1 MHRNALLRAARRAF
15 GSDDAATQAGMWIG
29 ATVLRNAGAEAW
41 CRENH
46 VPLQRAQ
53 GENVNSAGGALVP
66 SEIEA
71 AIIKLRDV
79 VGVFRRYAAPVTMIA
94 DTKVQPRLSG
104 GLTAAFVGE
113 NAALAESSRVW
124 DQISFVAK
132 KCGVFTKASN
142 ELAED
147 SAADF
152 AAEFVVDA
160 SYALA
165 SKEDDSGFNG
175 TGAQSYG
182 GIRGVTVILAD
193 GSHNAS
199 KVTAGASTFATLTAT
214 DLASLIGTL
223 PSYGLSGAAWYM
235 HPRAIGLTA
244 ARLGLSVGL
253 EIADSGAP
261 SLNLLGF
268 PLIPTPSLPSST
280 GSLSGQLMMMFGDL
294 SLAGTIASRR
304 GITVRTSTHR
314 YLELDQVAMTTTER
328 FDINLH
334 DLGDGSSAGPLL
346 ALFGA

>member
-1 MHRNALLRAARRAF
+1 VQRNALLRAARRAF
-15 GSDDAATQAGMWIG
+15 GSEDAAVTAGMWLG
-29 ATVLRNAGAEAW
+29 AVVLRNADAEAW

-94 DTKVQPRLSG
+94 DTKTQPRLTG
-104 GLTAAFVGE
+104 GLTAYFVGE
-113 NAALAESSRVW
+113 SAALTESSRVW
-124 DQISFVAK
+124 DSIAFVAK
-132 KCGVFTKASN
+132 KCAVFTKASS
-142 ELAED
+142 ELIED
-147 SAADF
+147 AAAAF
-152 AAEFVVDA
+152 ADEFTVDA

-182 GIRGVTVILAD
+182 GIRGATVLIND
-193 GSHNAS
+193 GSHGGS
-199 KVTAGASTFATLTAT
+199 MVTAGASTFATLTAT

-223 PSYGLSGAAWYM
+223 PSYALPGACWFM

-280 GSLSGQLMMMFGDL
+280 GSLSGQLMLMFGDL

-304 GITVRTSTHR
+304 GITVFTSVHR
-314 YLELDQVAMTTTER
+314 FAELDQVAMTTTER
-328 FDINLH
+328 FDIKLH
-334 DLGDGSSAGPLL
+334 DLGDGSSPGPLL